1 MSAPIDHRPIVLV
14 IFALTYIGLA
24 AGRIPGLKL
33 NRTGFA
39 LLGAVGMMALSGN
52 SPEQIASMVNWP
64 TMILLFGFFIIS
76 AQLRLSGFYDWVAS
90 AISDRLGAPTHF
102 LAFLI
107 LVSAGLSAFLNHDV
121 VCFVLTPVV
130 GLALVRRNINPVPF
144 LVALAASSNIG
155 AAATLIGNAQNMLI
169 GSVAGLG
176 FARYILWSLAPV
188 VIALV
193 CTYMVTRAS
202 TRLGAP
208 KISEEDVEPAGPSY
222 PLDRYHMMKGLV
234 VLAATFGLFFTSI
247 PREITVLVAACIHL
261 LSSKF
266 RTEKL
271 LSLVDWQILLLFG
284 SLFVVGGAFQA
295 TGYSEHLVHS
305 MQAMGFDPTK
315 PLNETVLTTVLTG
328 LINNAPAVV
337 LLVKIVPMTH
347 VGVAYV
353 MAVANSFAGN
363 MIMTA
368 SVANLIV
375 VQQARNQGIVIS
387 FGDFFRI
394 GAPIAAVSLATL
406 VAWATLLPS

>member
-1 MSAPIDHRPIVLV
+1 
-14 IFALTYIGLA
+14 
-24 AGRIPGLKL
+24 
-33 NRTGFA
+33 
-39 LLGAVGMMALSGN
+39 
-52 SPEQIASMVNWP
+52 
-64 TMILLFGFFIIS
+64 
-76 AQLRLSGFYDWVAS
+76 
-90 AISDRLGAPTHF
+90 
-102 LAFLI
+102 
-107 LVSAGLSAFLNHDV
+107 
-121 VCFVLTPVV
+121 
-130 GLALVRRNINPVPF
+130 
-144 LVALAASSNIG
+144 
-155 AAATLIGNAQNMLI
+155 
-169 GSVAGLG
+169 
-176 FARYILWSLAPV
+176 
-188 VIALV
+188 
-193 CTYMVTRAS
+193 
-202 TRLGAP
+202 
-208 KISEEDVEPAGPSY
+208 
-222 PLDRYHMMKGLV
+222 MMKGLV